1 MVLFTGLFISKP
13 KFLCELRHLAYV
25 IKVKSKSYGKKTKSL
40 INLSTGFVSLR
51 GESSVTQTHR

>member
-1 MVLFTGLFISKP
+1 MVLLTGLFISKP
-13 KFLCELRHLAYV
+13 KFFCELMHTAYV

-51 GESSVTQTHR
+51 GESSVIQTHR